1 MLFDTDIFIWV
12 QKGNTNAAQLM
23 ETSKERYLSVQ
34 TYMELL
40 QSAQNKKQHK
50 QIKDFL
56 AAFDF
61 IIIPF
66 TENIGHRAC
75 IYIEEYTLSNGI
87 RAGDAIIAATAIENN
102 LTLVTSN
109 AKHFKTI
116 RDLKLKVFK
125 SDWAKSKYQIL
136 ISKF

>member
-12 QKGNTNAAQLM
+12 QKGNASAALLM
-23 ETSKERYLSVQ
+23 ETSEERYLSVQ

-66 TENIGHRAC
+66 TENVGHRAC
-75 IYIEEYTLSNGI
+75 IYIEEYTLSSGI
-87 RAGDAIIAATAIENN
+87 RAGDAVIAATAIENN

-109 AKHFKTI
+109 AKHFKMI
-116 RDLKLKVFK
+116 KDLKLKVFR
-125 SDWAKSKYQIL
+125 SG
-136 ISKF
+136 